1 RNFMGASQ
9 QQVGHQRMVPYRFAI
24 FPDLAVRTF
33 SNPAI
38 QLELAGDNR
47 LGEITF
53 ADEIGDEINLANRF
67 WIEQKERIAQTRF
80 LLPKGAVNLGKKLP
94 TPNFSP
100 MRQRGRDR
108 IRIHGRAMPD
118 NQERAVRS

>member
-1 RNFMGASQ
+1 MGASQ

-38 QLELAGDNR
+38 QLELARDNR

-53 ADEIGDEINLANRF
+53 ADEIGDQINLANRF

-80 LLPKGAVNLGKKLP
+80 LFPNGAANLGKIFSAA
-94 TPNFSP
+94 NFRRV
-100 MRQRGRDR
+100 RQSR
-108 IRIHGRAMPD
+108 RAW
-118 NQERAVRS
+118 